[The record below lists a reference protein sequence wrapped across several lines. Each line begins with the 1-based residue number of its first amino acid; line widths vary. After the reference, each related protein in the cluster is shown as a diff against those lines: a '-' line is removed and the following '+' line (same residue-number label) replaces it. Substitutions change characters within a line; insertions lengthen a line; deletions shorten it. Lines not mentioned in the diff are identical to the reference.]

1 MGTLWKS
8 RWRLSV
14 VLGIIAVI
22 VATSIQFAISLASN
36 QLSKESF
43 VNENAQLTNK
53 HGEVVQT
60 VGAHFDYNDPDRN
73 EIRQLD
79 AGSLGAIKFMTFS
92 MGSDM
97 EVFKING
104 VRIVNADVPEERSV
118 TFLSPYGTITAS
130 KDRIALNHVNGRRLK
145 PDAAIVSSLLGE
157 NVTLGALKNL
167 VTDKPAPI
175 TTKLAQMENGDKMKN
190 LVTDKKQN

>member
-79 AGSLGAIKFMTFS
+79 AGSLGAVKSITFS

-104 VRIVNADVPEERSV
+104 VRIANADVPEERSV

-130 KDRIALNHVNGRRLK
+130 KDRIALNHVNGRRLWA
-145 PDAAIVSSLLGE
+145 PLLGGPTE
-157 NVTLGALKNL
+157 DHFGPNDPMQWPTYKAHDQWQGIQHYPIEPIKCSIQY
-167 VTDKPAPI
+167 APGPKI
-175 TTKLAQMENGDKMKN
+175 A
-190 LVTDKKQN
+190 